1 MGVAKGTAADT
12 RQMLRSTG
20 LLLFALT
27 LACDSPSA
35 EPPTPPKADS
45 VDSGKSGKKSKTQK
59 SDSCMPGGL
68 EAAHS
73 VEMVRIPGGCRA
85 TSGGSITAP
94 SVIRSADEL
103 AQALEC
109 DANSERPTVDFAKH
123 QLMLVEFSLSP
134 AYGGSEVFDDGS
146 KVSFVQRDRPACPD
160 DPMPMPMPA
169 TLAYLLPTGAERSY
183 QQLSCTLPVRCD

>member
-1 MGVAKGTAADT
+1 
-12 RQMLRSTG
+12 MLRYAG
-20 LLLFALT
+20 LLLFSLT

-35 EPPTPPKADS
+35 EPPTPPKVDAS
-45 VDSGKSGKKSKTQK
+45 DSGKSGKKQPEPK

-85 TSGGSITAP
+85 VSGGTITAP
-94 SVIRSADEL
+94 SVIHDADEL
-103 AQALEC
+103 ARALEC

-146 KVSFVQRDRPACPD
+146 KVTFVQRDRPPCPD
-160 DPMPMPMPA
+160 DPMPYPMPA
-169 TLAYLLPTGAERSY
+169 TFAYLLPQGAERSY
-183 QQLSCTLPVRCD
+183 QQLSCSLPERCD